1 MKRSS
6 KRRNGFCAS
15 RSRGLCVAI
24 VLVFVL
30 FLALLGCPLWLD
42 VCLFSEC
49 RTLSNL
55 SDSDLPTP
63 LPLPK
68 PTQRDAAMKSSSPF
82 CLLAFAAFF
91 LAVSHA
97 FMTNAPP
104 RLSSSLCQSRQPAR
118 TVISMADGEG
128 ETKPKGKGWV
138 RAVE

>member
-1 MKRSS
+1 MR
-6 KRRNGFCAS
+6 
-15 RSRGLCVAI
+15 
-24 VLVFVL
+24 
-30 FLALLGCPLWLD
+30 
-42 VCLFSEC
+42 
-49 RTLSNL
+49 
-55 SDSDLPTP
+55 
-63 LPLPK
+63 
-68 PTQRDAAMKSSSPF
+68 SSSPF

-97 FMTNAPP
+97 FMMNAPP